1 METIFRISNV
11 ADLNEK
17 FLSALRLLF
26 KGQEIEISVKSFSEE
41 TDFLMNEPEN
51 RAILTRSIQDLNEKE
66 NLVTIKGED
75 YDLLVNELKN
85 K

>member
-1 METIFRISNV
+1 METIFRINNV

-51 RAILTRSIQDLNEKE
+51 KAVLTRAIKDLNEKE
-66 NLVTIKGED
+66 NLVRIKGED

>member
-1 METIFRISNV
+1 METIFRINNV
-11 ADLNEK
+11 ADLNDK
-17 FLSALRLLF
+17 FLSALKLLF

-51 RAILTRSIQDLNEKE
+51 RAILTRAIRDLNEKE
-66 NLVTIKGED
+66 NLVRIKGED